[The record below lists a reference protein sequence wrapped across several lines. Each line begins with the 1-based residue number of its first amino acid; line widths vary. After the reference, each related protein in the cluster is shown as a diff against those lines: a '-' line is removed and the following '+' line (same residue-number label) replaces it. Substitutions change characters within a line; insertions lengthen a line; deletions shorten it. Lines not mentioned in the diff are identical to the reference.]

1 MLNGSSGPGD
11 LEKPASVGVEV
22 VEDRSAGG
30 KAPHDRISDILGKL
44 RGGRVHDGLY
54 KRHVVV
60 SEEGGLKTPSCSL
73 I

>member
-11 LEKPASVGVEV
+11 LEKPAGVGVEV

-44 RGGRVHDGLY
+44 CGGRVHDGLY
-54 KRHVVV
+54 KRHVVG
-60 SEEGGLKTPSCSL
+60 EEGGLKTPSCSL